1 MWDAKNLSST
11 DQKHHGKS
19 GLFKTYLFMAASNSP
34 VMVQMLV
41 VLQHSLLLVKENVS
55 AKPRLK
61 FRHSQCEVC
70 QKKKLLWRKTYGNH
84 QDQTV
89 EGHCTRNE
97 SYSVKFI
104 HLSPTT
110 PDDNQTNDDTE
121 SA

>member
-1 MWDAKNLSST
+1 
-11 DQKHHGKS
+11 
-19 GLFKTYLFMAASNSP
+19 
-34 VMVQMLV
+34 MVQMLV

-70 QKKKLLWRKTYGNH
+70 QKKSCCDGRHGNH